1 MAISPSNEL
10 DKKLASIYAQ
20 KVTVNLDRTSA
31 LSPDDFWKSM
41 TFVAVTNKALLNIK
55 ANKEN

>member
-1 MAISPSNEL
+1 MAVTPNNEL

-20 KVTVNLDRTSA
+20 KVTVNLDRTSS

-41 TFVAVTNKALLNIK
+41 SFIAVTNKALINFK
-55 ANKEN
+55 AKKDE

>member
-1 MAISPSNEL
+1 MALSPTNEL

-20 KVTVNLDRTSA
+20 KVTVNLDRTSS

-41 TFVAVTNKALLNIK
+41 SFVATTNKALMNI
-55 ANKEN
+55 ANKNI

>member
-1 MAISPSNEL
+1 MAVTPSNEL

-20 KVTVNLDRTSA
+20 KVTVNLDRTST

-41 TFVAVTNKALLNIK
+41 SFIAVTNKALINFK
-55 ANKEN
+55 TTKD